1 MVMLSKKIRLLRG
14 DLHALSLVMHA
25 LTTHALPAGQEK
37 SKIRAN
43 VSLRAQLAHSQ
54 AALSLGLPYL
64 TSLVFGSQSRTCYHV
79 RRSSHTGVC
88 ARKDPV
94 YRGSQR
100 GGFKEIGTAGER

>member
-43 VSLRAQLAHSQ
+43 VSLRAQLKPFTYSSSQ
-54 AALSLGLPYL
+54 PGCF
-64 TSLVFGSQSRTCYHV
+64 VFGTPISDFFSFWI
-79 RRSSHTGVC
+79 
-88 ARKDPV
+88 PV
-94 YRGSQR
+94 
-100 GGFKEIGTAGER
+100 